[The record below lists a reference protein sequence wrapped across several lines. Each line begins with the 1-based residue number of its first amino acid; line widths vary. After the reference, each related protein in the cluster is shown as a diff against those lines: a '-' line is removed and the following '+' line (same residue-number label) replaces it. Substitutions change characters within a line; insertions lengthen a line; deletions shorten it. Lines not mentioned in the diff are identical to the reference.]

1 MTLYCY
7 IAWGVLYLLGAVFAV
22 VNAPGLVGVL
32 TCLLFFAPPAVL
44 LYQGKGVRVIRNLSA
59 AWLGLT
65 ALLLVL
71 NILSV
76 TMTEAAGTVLYYTM
90 AVVSSPMVCGG
101 NWLIALFGWAC
112 LLVVSQKLLKKK

>member
-1 MTLYCY
+1 MTLFCY

-22 VNAPGLVGVL
+22 VKEPAFVGVL
-32 TCLLFFAPPAVL
+32 TCLLFFLPPAIL
-44 LYQGKGVRVIRNLSA
+44 LYQRKGVRLIRGLSIGWLSA
-59 AWLGLT
+59 T
-65 ALLLVL
+65 AFLLVL

-76 TMTEAAGTVLYYTM
+76 TMTEAAGTALYYIM
-90 AVVSSPMVCGG
+90 AVLSSPMVCGG